1 MRTLVFVCVF
11 FICAA
16 GSCSIGLLQKAQAQE
31 IKPEDAK
38 AIPPLDTKSDIE
50 RHVEKLVKIHEF
62 CWEHKGCTVIPK
74 DLRLEEQKEM
84 ETLRRRVMEL
94 ERPKPGSGCS

>member
-1 MRTLVFVCVF
+1 MKTLAYWSLVFVSVF

-16 GSCSIGLLQKAQAQE
+16 GSCSLGLVRQAQAQE
-31 IKPEDAK
+31 GK
-38 AIPPLDTKSDIE
+38 AIPPLDTKADIE

-74 DLRLEEQKEM
+74 DVRLEEQKEM
-84 ETLRRRVMEL
+84 EKLRLRVIEL
-94 ERPKPGSGCS
+94 EKPKPGSGCS